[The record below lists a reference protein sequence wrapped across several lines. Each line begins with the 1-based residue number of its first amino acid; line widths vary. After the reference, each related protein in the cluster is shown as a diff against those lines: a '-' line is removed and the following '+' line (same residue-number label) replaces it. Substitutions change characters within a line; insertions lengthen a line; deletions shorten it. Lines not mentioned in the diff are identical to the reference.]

1 MVAAHLET
9 CPCLCENWLSLPLTI
24 EMTPNPPTKLCQILL
39 SPLPSCSCN
48 TLESKAVKDG
58 IPPLSLQS
66 LGVCFSLFSGMNS
79 VPMPMLQ
86 IPHFVVGGEQ
96 QQQMC
101 LHQCVQEC
109 QQPPTVLCMLLICS
123 SKWPASVAAA
133 AAVSVAQFGDEE
145 E

>member
-1 MVAAHLET
+1 
-9 CPCLCENWLSLPLTI
+9 
-24 EMTPNPPTKLCQILL
+24 
-39 SPLPSCSCN
+39 
-48 TLESKAVKDG
+48 
-58 IPPLSLQS
+58 
-66 LGVCFSLFSGMNS
+66 
-79 VPMPMLQ
+79 MPVLQ

-109 QQPPTVLCMLLICS
+109 QQPPTVLCTLLICS